1 MFWFGFHLV
10 AVTQTI
16 SFEPS
21 LIQTETTEM
30 ALDAEGGWLY
40 CKIQSKVMAQ
50 VTHRDTE
57 TLLLVFQ

>member
-1 MFWFGFHLV
+1 MKDQKVTGCFMSDFMTLLSFVTLPMFWFGFHLV

-30 ALDAEGGWLY
+30 ALDAEGG
-40 CKIQSKVMAQ
+40 
-50 VTHRDTE
+50 
-57 TLLLVFQ
+57 